1 MTRRER
7 PSVAEARAL
16 IAEWFRDSLTV
27 VSPEHAVENAVTLEG
42 NHLLIGE
49 ARIAVSS
56 GSRMV
61 PIAIGKAAV
70 PMARGLVKR
79 LGNRLEPGV
88 ILTKDGHAEGAP
100 GGWQV
105 FEASHP
111 VPDQRGVQA
120 SMAIRELIM
129 TLNEHDVA
137 IVLVSG
143 GGSALLELP
152 KPPLDLSH
160 IQDVTRLMLQ
170 AGAPIQDLNAVRSE
184 LSEVKGGGLRRLIG
198 RASCISIILSDVL
211 GNDPKVIASGPTIP
225 READPGRA
233 LELLRSYGL
242 LGRVP
247 PEVITLL
254 EREPAESPQVLQGD
268 AFVVV
273 ADNDRLVDAF
283 AGHAG
288 IAGFQVDVVGRRTEG
303 EAREVA
309 AWFLAQ
315 SRQSNAN
322 VVIAGGELTVTV
334 RGDGAGGRNT
344 EFALAAALELERGG
358 QPNMVIASLASD
370 GQDGAI
376 DAAGAIVDDGSAGRI
391 REAGEDP
398 ERALD
403 RNDSGSA
410 LKLAGDLV
418 VPGPTGTNVNDVYV
432 AISVS
437 PQGGTMAKDSQTG

>member
-1 MTRRER
+1 
-7 PSVAEARAL
+7 
-16 IAEWFRDSLTV
+16 V
-27 VSPEHAVENAVTLEG
+27 VSPELAVENAVAIEG
-42 NHLLIGE
+42 NHLSLGE
-49 ARIAVSS
+49 ERIAVSRD
-56 GSRMV
+56 SRLL

-88 ILTKDGHAEGAP
+88 ILTKDGHADGAP

-111 VPDQRGVQA
+111 VPDQRGVEA
-120 SMAIRELIM
+120 SMAICDLVT
-129 TLNEHDVA
+129 TLNERDVA

-152 KPPLDLSH
+152 KSPLDLSH

-198 RASCISIILSDVL
+198 RATCISVILSDVL
-211 GNDPKVIASGPTIP
+211 GNDPKVIASGPTIS

-233 LELLRSYGL
+233 LELLRAYGL
-242 LGRVP
+242 MDHVP
-247 PEVITLL
+247 SEVIDLL
-254 EREPAESPQVLQGD
+254 EREPGESPQVNQRD

-273 ADNDRLVDAF
+273 ADNDRLVDAV
-283 AGHAG
+283 AEHARM
-288 IAGFQVDVVGRRTEG
+288 AGFQVDVVDRQVEG

-315 SRQSNAN
+315 SKQSNADA
-322 VVIAGGELTVTV
+322 VIAGGELTVTV

-358 QPNMVIASLASD
+358 QQDLVIASLASD
-370 GQDGAI
+370 GQDGAV

-391 REAGEDP
+391 RAAGEDP

-432 AISVS
+432 AIPAS
-437 PQGGTMAKDSQTG
+437 PQGGTMAKDS